1 MSKGLQI
8 IEFAQG
14 IAGPMAGA
22 RLVELGASV
31 IKIEGADGDW
41 LRGAAPAMPD
51 NNGES
56 GGDSASFF
64 HLNRGKRSLALGP
77 NPASAR
83 ALFDALLHK
92 ADVLITDR
100 SDEELRALGLEDLC
114 EDAYLPNPRLVRVHI
129 SPLGRHGPI
138 RNYQGSEL
146 TSQAMAGYTRYLGT
160 HGQPARRLGA
170 DVASTGTGM
179 FAVQAVLAAIFARGR
194 TGKGQRV
201 DLSLLNS
208 LLSMKS
214 IHIAAQCDPDVYAG
228 PRVGG
233 ANFPPERGW
242 KTRDEPIFFSFGGSV
257 GAEGRPGWVEFV
269 KEIGA
274 EHLLQDKRFDHRGR
288 NSTGHGTDVNALRQ
302 VYEKEF
308 ARFSADTLV
317 DIIRKHTG
325 NAARY
330 MRADETVAHAQTV
343 ALGIVQDVPG
353 RDGSSQRVRGFPVR
367 FSRLKP
373 QIQGV
378 APRLGEHTAEI
389 ARDAGFAEDVVSQLV
404 EKGALRLVA

>member
-1 MSKGLQI
+1 MSQALQV

-22 RLVELGASV
+22 RLAELGAHV
-31 IKIEGADGDW
+31 VKIESAEGDW
-41 LRGAAPAMPD
+41 LRGAAPAMPND
-51 NNGES
+51 S
-56 GGDSASFF
+56 SDSASFF
-64 HLNRGKRSLALGP
+64 HLNRGKRSLALGSSP
-77 NPASAR
+77 ESAH
-83 ALFDALLHK
+83 AVFEALLLK
-92 ADVLITDR
+92 ADVFITDR
-100 SDEELRALGLEDLC
+100 SDDELRALGLKDLC
-114 EDAYLPNPRLVRVHI
+114 DDVYAPNPRLVRVHI

-170 DVASTGTGM
+170 DVAATGTGM

-194 TGKGQRV
+194 SGQGQRV

-242 KTRDEPIFFSFGGSV
+242 KTKDEPIFFSFGGSV

-330 MRADETVAHAQTV
+330 MRADETVAHPQTT
-343 ALGIVQDVPG
+343 ALGIVQEVAG
-353 RDGSSQRVRGFPVR
+353 SDGNRQRVRGFPVR

-373 QIQGV
+373 QIYGT
-378 APRLGEHTAEI
+378 APRLGEHTAEVV
-389 ARDAGFAEDVVSQLV
+389 RGAGFAEEIVSRLV
-404 EKGALRLVA
+404 EEGALRLAAKRA